1 MNSTITLPKPQQSG
15 IPAAA
20 KAKALRIRNILIATD
35 FSPASLRA
43 AEAALPLMKSF
54 NAEFHFIHVVPPDH
68 SLSMFADMPMI
79 LPDAEVRR
87 RIHRRLQETATKF
100 SVPLRPKN
108 AHVLKGRPFEQVC
121 QLARDLN
128 IDLIVTATRG
138 HTGLKHLT
146 LGSTAE
152 RIVRYSPCPVVV
164 VRPPRRRAGDKKLNR
179 MQFKRI
185 LVPVDFSDCSEHGLN
200 YARALANRFGAE
212 LVLLNSVALEY
223 YVSNDEYAR
232 YDFPQLAR
240 QAEAAARRRLQDLVE
255 KTKWNGV
262 HVRTRLEI
270 GHAGQQICDRAED
283 LGIDLIVTSSHGRT
297 GFKHVLVG
305 STAEYVVRHAPCSV
319 LVVPS
324 HERILMTSKT
334 KKL

>member
-1 MNSTITLPKPQQSG
+1 MNLTITPPKQQRGG

-20 KAKALRIRNILIATD
+20 KTKALQIRNVLITTD

-43 AEAALPLMKSF
+43 VEAALPLMKSF
-54 NAEFHFIHVVPPDH
+54 NAEFHFIHVVPPDYR
-68 SLSMFADMPMI
+68 LSGFADMPTI
-79 LPDAEVRR
+79 VPDAKLRP
-87 RIHRRLQETATKF
+87 RIQRRLQETATKF

-108 AHVLKGRPFEQVC
+108 VHVLKGRPFEQIC
-121 QLARDLN
+121 QLAGDLKV
-128 IDLIVTATRG
+128 DLIVTATHG
-138 HTGLKHLT
+138 YTGLKHLT

-152 RIVRYSPCPVVV
+152 RIVRFSPCPVVV
-164 VRPPRRRAGDKKLNR
+164 VRPPRRKATEKKLPR
-179 MQFKRI
+179 MELRKI
-185 LVPVDFSDCSEHGLN
+185 LVPVDFSDCAEHGLN
-200 YARALANRFGAE
+200 YARSLAYRFGAE
-212 LVLLNSVALEY
+212 LVLVNSVAPAY

-232 YDFPQLAR
+232 YDLPQLAQ
-240 QAEAAARRRLQDLVE
+240 QAEAAARRQLQNLVE
-255 KTKWNGV
+255 RTEGNGV

-270 GHAGQQICDRAED
+270 GHPGQQICDRAED
-283 LGIDLIVTSSHGRT
+283 LGIDLVVMSSHGRT
-297 GFKHVLVG
+297 GFKHVFLG